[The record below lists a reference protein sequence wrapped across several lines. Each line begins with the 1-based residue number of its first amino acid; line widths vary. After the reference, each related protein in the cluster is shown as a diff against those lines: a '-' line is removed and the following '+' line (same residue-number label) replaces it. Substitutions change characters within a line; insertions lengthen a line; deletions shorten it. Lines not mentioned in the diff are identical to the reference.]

1 MLNDVMKHVWPK
13 HISDFVRKCVRAEVG
28 YRDAL
33 TSKNVDT
40 PEKWFFQSPTVPFRK
55 KLLFSSV

>member
-13 HISDFVRKCVRAEVG
+13 HISDFVRKFVRAEVS

-33 TSKNVDT
+33 TSK
-40 PEKWFFQSPTVPFRK
+40 KR
-55 KLLFSSV
+55 